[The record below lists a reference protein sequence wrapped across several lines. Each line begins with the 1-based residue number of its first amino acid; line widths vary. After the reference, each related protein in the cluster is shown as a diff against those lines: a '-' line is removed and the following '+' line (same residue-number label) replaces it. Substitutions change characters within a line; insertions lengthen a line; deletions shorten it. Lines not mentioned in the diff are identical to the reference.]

1 MACACQKCPDHE
13 SQRKTNATFQ
23 TEDWKTWHTNACFG
37 TGYFW
42 YKGCYCN
49 NWISVSSSVNHEI
62 KLDLLLQ
69 IPIRDLGFCTDK
81 QKTRSNSLSI
91 YKKLLTG
98 ILTIKKD
105 CHRHP
110 EVITKIKL
118 YGKKSKRKNII
129 QSILHPHME
138 HYLAIWADMDRYQ
151 WQDFVEKGKLGPV
164 YLP

>member
-118 YGKKSKRKNII
+118 YGKKSKRKKYYTINTV
-129 QSILHPHME
+129 STHGILSSYMSWHGQISMARFCRE
-138 HYLAIWADMDRYQ
+138 R
-151 WQDFVEKGKLGPV
+151 KT
-164 YLP
+164 

>member
-1 MACACQKCPDHE
+1 MACTCQKCPDHE

-23 TEDWKTWHTNACFG
+23 TEDWKTRHTNACFG

-69 IPIRDLGFCTDK
+69 IPIRDLGFCIDK

-91 YKKLLTG
+91 YKKLLIG

-110 EVITKIKL
+110 KAVTKIKL
-118 YGKKSKRKNII
+118 HGKKS
-129 QSILHPHME
+129 
-138 HYLAIWADMDRYQ
+138 
-151 WQDFVEKGKLGPV
+151 
-164 YLP
+164 